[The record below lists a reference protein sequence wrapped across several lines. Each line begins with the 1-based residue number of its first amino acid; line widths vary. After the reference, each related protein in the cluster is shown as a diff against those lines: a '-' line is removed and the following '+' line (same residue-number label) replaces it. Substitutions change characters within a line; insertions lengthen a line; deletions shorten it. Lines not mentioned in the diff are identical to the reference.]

1 MGPGW
6 WQATDGNWY
15 PPQGP
20 VYPSVGNPLPKKPVY
35 KRVWFWLLIIFA
47 LGISGCVTIVSIAGV
62 AVDHAAHV
70 NHTVVYSVTGSGQ
83 AGAITYA
90 TLQEGNGQNGVAQ
103 LANVNLPWTKTITA
117 SGLFTAFNVTAT
129 VGPSGGSVVCTIT
142 EDGQQIATNTASG
155 AFASADC
162 NSVGK

>member
-1 MGPGW
+1 
-6 WQATDGNWY
+6 
-15 PPQGP
+15 
-20 VYPSVGNPLPKKPVY
+20 
-35 KRVWFWLLIIFA
+35 
-47 LGISGCVTIVSIAGV
+47 VTIVSIVGV

-129 VGPSGGSVVCTIT
+129 VGPSAGSVVCTIA
-142 EDGQQIATNTASG
+142 EDGRQIATNTASG